1 MDKFNNKY
9 SGLNKHQ
16 KNKELSKD
24 ESFQNSED
32 LQSLTNRFIEKIDTL
47 FAEKEK
53 DILKV

>member
-1 MDKFNNKY
+1 MDQIKNEE
-9 SGLNKHQ
+9 
-16 KNKELSKD
+16 KNKEQSKD

-32 LQSLTNRFIEKIDTL
+32 LQNLTDKFIEKIDNL

>member
-1 MDKFNNKY
+1 MDKIK
-9 SGLNKHQ
+9 LDE

-24 ESFQNSED
+24 ESFQNSEQ
-32 LQSLTNRFIEKIDTL
+32 LQSLTDKFVEKIDNL